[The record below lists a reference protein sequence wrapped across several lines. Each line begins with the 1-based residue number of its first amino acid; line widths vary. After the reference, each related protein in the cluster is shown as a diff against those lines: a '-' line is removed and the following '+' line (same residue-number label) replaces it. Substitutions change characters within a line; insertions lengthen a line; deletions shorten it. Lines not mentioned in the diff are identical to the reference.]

1 MFSTEM
7 FTKLATKP
15 WVVFLFNFPR
25 ILLVILVKAYRLFL
39 RASLGNSCRFEPS
52 CSTYSLQALEIHGA
66 VIGSYMTL
74 KRLGRCHPWCD
85 GGFDPV
91 PLKKSKA
98 NSAKAQASLFTRL
111 FTPVTSTSSK
121 KNPK

>member
-1 MFSTEM
+1 MLLTDM
-7 FTKLATKP
+7 LTKLAAKP
-15 WVVFLFNFPR
+15 VVIFLFNFPR
-25 ILLVILVKAYRLFL
+25 TLLIILVKAYRLFL
-39 RASLGNSCRFEPS
+39 SASLGNNCRFEPS

-66 VIGSYMTL
+66 AIGSYMTL

-91 PLKKSKA
+91 PLKKHKA
-98 NSAKAQASLFTRL
+98 SSAAAQKSLFTRL
-111 FTPVTSTSSK
+111 VIPVTSTSSK